1 VLTRPSV
8 WLVPFLSSVRVS
20 TTCAP
25 AATAAAIPATIDE
38 WPSANQ
44 KPTDL
49 GRLSSPRS
57 LRVVLS
63 MAAMWSA
70 SKAWRSP

>member
-1 VLTRPSV
+1 MPSRPSV
-8 WLVPFLSSVRVS
+8 CRVLESSVTSAV

-25 AATAAAIPATIDE
+25 VATRMASTNTVVE
-38 WPSANQ
+38 WPMANQ
-44 KPTDL
+44 KPTDF
-49 GRLSSPRS
+49 GRRPSAIS

-70 SKAWRSP
+70 STPWRRP